1 MCRPYRAIRS
11 FIIETQGVALGW
23 LVSGPLALSGSPH
36 SNRAPTLRFHFQS
49 HPPSRDTREVSGYL
63 RPNTMNTLTV
73 QLPDSLHRSIQ
84 ALVDREGYSIDQFLA
99 SAAAEKM
106 AALTTLDFLRREAA
120 QGRREDFDT
129 FLAAVP
135 HGPVPET
142 DRLPE

>member
-1 MCRPYRAIRS
+1 
-11 FIIETQGVALGW
+11 
-23 LVSGPLALSGSPH
+23 
-36 SNRAPTLRFHFQS
+36 
-49 HPPSRDTREVSGYL
+49 
-63 RPNTMNTLTV
+63 MNTLTV
-73 QLPDSLHRSIQ
+73 QIPDSLHRSIQ

-99 SAAAEKM
+99 SAAAEKL

-120 QGRREDFDT
+120 QGRREDFDA